1 MITESDDGP
10 DLRKVCRDCGE
21 LKALDDFPRTPRRAD
36 GRGTYCKTCYSI
48 RYREYR
54 ERKAAAKG
62 RLIRPRR
69 QLPPGQK
76 WCPACNT
83 AKTVSSFPSNRSTR
97 DGLATYCKPCH
108 NAIGKAAKD
117 RLYGSTRDYHLRHR
131 YGLTSADV
139 DAMIEAQGGTCAT
152 CDGKPEHVDHDHA
165 TGKVRGV
172 LCFNCNQ
179 ALGNVRD
186 DVATLHRLG
195 RYLRQHEPTV
205 DVRFVSPFEAT
216 LADYV
221 HGPAA

>member
-1 MITESDDGP
+1 MTESSRPITGS
-10 DLRKVCRDCGE
+10 KVCRDCGE
-21 LKALDDFPRTPRRAD
+21 ERPLDAFPRTPRRAD
-36 GRGTYCKTCYSI
+36 GRGIYCKSCFAV

-54 ERKAAAKG
+54 ERKAAASG
-62 RLIRPRR
+62 RTIQRRR

-76 WCPACNT
+76 WCPACESAQPIAN
-83 AKTVSSFPSNRSTR
+83 FPRNRSAR
-97 DGLATYCKPCH
+97 DGLAGYCKPCH
-108 NAIGKAAKD
+108 NARSKATSE
-117 RLYGSTRDYHLRHR
+117 RLYGGGREYHLRRR

-152 CDGKPEHVDHDHA
+152 CAGPAQHVDHDHA

-186 DVATLHRLG
+186 DELTLGRLG
-195 RYLRQHEPTV
+195 RYP
-205 DVRFVSPFEAT
+205 VSRVEIAHAT
-216 LADYV
+216 RL